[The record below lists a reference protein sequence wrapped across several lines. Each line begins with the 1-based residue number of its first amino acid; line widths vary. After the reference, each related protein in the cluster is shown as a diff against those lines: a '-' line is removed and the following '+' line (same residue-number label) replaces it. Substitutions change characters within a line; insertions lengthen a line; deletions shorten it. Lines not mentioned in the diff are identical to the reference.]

1 MHSQT
6 QKKRVLRNLG
16 PVVQSVRIHACHAWG
31 REFESRPDRKK
42 LSLTEGFFCIFSVT
56 ISHGNC
62 FKQKEKIYYKS
73 IQNLGLTG
81 FDSKDNGFV
90 SMQAHASEA
99 FKNGCKTIIGE
110 NNYALAA

>member
-6 QKKRVLRNLG
+6 KKERVLKENVG

-90 SMQAHASEA
+90 SMQAHTSAA
-99 FKNGCKTIIGE
+99 LKTDVKQ
-110 NNYALAA
+110 